1 MKRFLSILLMLTLLT
16 GMTAMAQGRAGH
28 RPVQKSK
35 ARTARVD
42 KKNGVK
48 IAKSDKAQRADCRKA
63 EKPMEEV
70 HGNYDTD
77 RPEPRIDGEVI
88 YTEPDQMPQFP
99 GGLDG
104 LMEYLSSNI
113 IYPPVAAEKN
123 IQGKVLVQFV
133 VEKDGSVGEIKI
145 LRSVDI
151 NLDYEAIRLCKGMPK
166 LEPGMMDGKP
176 VRVWYT
182 LPINFKLED

>member
-1 MKRFLSILLMLTLLT
+1 MLTLLVGFT
-16 GMTAMAQGRAGH
+16 TAGQGKVR
-28 RPVQKSK
+28 QKTSQIHK
-35 ARTARVD
+35 ARTQRVD
-42 KKNGVK
+42 KKKGVK
-48 IAKSDKAQRADCRKA
+48 VSKSDKARRAEILKTED
-63 EKPMEEV
+63 PMEQV
-70 HGNYDTD
+70 FGNCDTD
-77 RPEPRIDGEVI
+77 SPEPRLDGDRI
-88 YTEPDQMPQFP
+88 YTEPEQMPQFP

-104 LMEYLSSNI
+104 LMEYLSTNI
-113 IYPPVAAEKN
+113 VYPPVAAEKN

-166 LEPGMMDGKP
+166 FEPGLVNGQP